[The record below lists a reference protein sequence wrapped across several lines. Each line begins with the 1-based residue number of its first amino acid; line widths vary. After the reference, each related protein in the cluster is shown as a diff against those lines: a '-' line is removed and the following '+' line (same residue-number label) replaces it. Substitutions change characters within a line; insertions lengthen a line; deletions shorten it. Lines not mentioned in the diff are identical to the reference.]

1 MNDLWFF
8 LKLFKPHSIWLAG
21 GISLSLLTALAS
33 ISLLTL
39 SGWFISSSAIAG
51 LIAIDGNALAFNFML
66 PAAQI
71 RALAIIRTLGRY
83 GERLVTHEATFRVLA
98 GIRSW
103 FFQQLIPL
111 VPGRLSA
118 LRSGD
123 LLSRMTADIDAL
135 DALYLRLL
143 APAVVAVIG
152 ITAVTVFLAFYSPGI
167 SLATGLM
174 LIIASVGVPWLFN
187 RLGRGGAEEI
197 VVLATNFRIR
207 QIDMIQG
214 LADLIANQAYKRFSN
229 LLEQFS
235 ELMIN
240 TQRQNNRLSAISSA
254 LTLLLSQ
261 ITLLTAL
268 ILAALSFKD
277 GLLSGSD
284 LALVVFCVI
293 AAFELVIP
301 LPQAMQM
308 LAKTQKA
315 ARRIRQV
322 TEMQPTITP
331 TKGTDCGFSPPLPSG
346 CQHGCR
352 LVEQCRSNCREGRG
366 EGIQRPTQPLTSPDS
381 YDLQIN
387 NVSFRYPDQQS
398 WVLKNISL
406 NIPQG
411 SKIAIIGPSGS
422 GKTTLLHLLM
432 RYYDPDQGRVL
443 LAKQDLKHLDTDE
456 LMTCFGVLSQRSQ
469 LFAASIKENLLIAKP
484 DASAKELYNAVKAA
498 GLEKFISYL
507 PEGLDTWVGES
518 GLKVSGGEGRR
529 IALAR
534 LYLKN
539 APVLILDEPTEG
551 LDSDTEQDVFKALA
565 DFARDKTVIMVTHRE
580 AGLGLV
586 DVVYGM
592 ERGVLCTS
600 HSHQLTANG

>member
-1 MNDLWFF
+1 MKDCWFF
-8 LKLFKPHSIWLAG
+8 LKLFKPNSAWLAG
-21 GISLSLLTALAS
+21 GIFLSLLTALAS
-33 ISLLTL
+33 IALLTL

-51 LIAIDGNALAFNFML
+51 LVAVDGTTLVFNFML

-71 RALAIIRTLGRY
+71 RALAITRTLGRY

-123 LLSRMTADIDAL
+123 LLSHMTADIDAL

-143 APAVVAVIG
+143 APAVVATIG
-152 ITAVTVFLAFYSPGI
+152 VTAVTVFLAFYAPLI

-174 LIIASVGVPWLFN
+174 LMISTVGTPWVFN
-187 RLGRGGAEEI
+187 RLGSYGAKEI
-197 VVLATNFRIR
+197 VVLAANFRIR
-207 QIDMIQG
+207 QVDMMQG
-214 LADLIANQAYKRFSN
+214 LADLIANQAYGRFSDF
-229 LLEQFS
+229 LGQFS
-235 ELMIN
+235 DLMIN
-240 TQRQNNRLSAISSA
+240 TQRRNSRLTAISSA

-261 ITLLTAL
+261 VTLLMAL
-268 ILAALSFKD
+268 VLAAISFKD
-277 GLLSGSD
+277 GQLSGSD
-284 LALVVFCVI
+284 SAVVVFCVI
-293 AAFELVIP
+293 AAFELVMP

-308 LAKTQKA
+308 LAKTGKA

-322 TEMQPTITP
+322 TEMPPTIIQP
-331 TKGTDCGFSPPLPSG
+331 VHALSLP
-346 CQHGCR
+346 
-352 LVEQCRSNCREGRG
+352 GR
-366 EGIQRPTQPLTSPDS
+366 
-381 YDLQIN
+381 YDLQLKD
-387 NVSFRYPDQQS
+387 VSFRYSDQQDR
-398 WVLKNISL
+398 VLKNISL
-406 NIPQG
+406 TIPQG
-411 SKIAIIGPSGS
+411 SKIAIVGASGS

-432 RYYDPDQGRVL
+432 RYYDPEQGSVL
-443 LAKQDLKHLDTDE
+443 LAGQDLKQLDADE
-456 LMTCFGVLSQRSQ
+456 LMSSFGVLSQRSQ

-484 DASAKELYNAVKAA
+484 DASATELDVAIKAT
-498 GLEKFISYL
+498 GLENYIGDL

-518 GLKVSGGEGRR
+518 GVKVSGGEARR

-551 LDSDTEQDVFKALA
+551 LDSDTERDVFKALA

-592 ERGVLCTS
+592 GGGVLRE
-600 HSHQLTANG
+600 L

>member
-1 MNDLWFF
+1 MKDLWFF
-8 LKLFKPHSIWLAG
+8 LKLFKPHSGWLLS
-21 GISLSLLTALAS
+21 GIILSLLTAFAS
-33 ISLLTL
+33 IALLTL
-39 SGWFISSSAIAG
+39 SGWFISASALAG
-51 LIAIDGNALAFNFML
+51 LVVIDGNVPAFNFML

-71 RALAIIRTLGRY
+71 RALAITRTLGRY

-111 VPGRLSA
+111 VPGRLSV

-143 APAVVAVIG
+143 APAIVATIG
-152 ITAVTVFLAFYSPGI
+152 VTAVTVFLAFYAPVI

-174 LIIASVGVPWLFN
+174 LLVASVVVPWLFN
-187 RLGRGGAEEI
+187 RLGRSGAEQI
-197 VVLATNFRIR
+197 VVLAANFRIR
-207 QIDMIQG
+207 QVDMMQG
-214 LADLIANQAYKRFSN
+214 FADLIANQAYERFSDF
-229 LLEQFS
+229 LEQFS
-235 ELMIN
+235 DLMLN
-240 TQRQNNRLSAISSA
+240 TQRQNNRLSAVSSA
-254 LTLLLSQ
+254 ITFLLAQ
-261 ITLLTAL
+261 ITVLLAL
-268 ILAALSFKD
+268 VLAAILFKE
-277 GLLSGSD
+277 GLLSGTD
-284 LALVVFCVI
+284 LALLVFCVL
-293 AAFELVIP
+293 AAFELVTP
-301 LPQAMQM
+301 LPVALQM

-322 TEMQPTITP
+322 TEMSPTTP
-331 TKGTDCGFSPPLPSG
+331 QHIQTVALPE
-346 CQHGCR
+346 R
-352 LVEQCRSNCREGRG
+352 
-366 EGIQRPTQPLTSPDS
+366 
-381 YDLQIN
+381 YDLQLTE
-387 NVSFRYPDQQS
+387 VSFRYPDQQN

-406 NIPQG
+406 AIPQG
-411 SKIAIIGPSGS
+411 SKIAIVGVSGS

-443 LAKQDLKHLDTDE
+443 LAEHNLKQLDTDQ

-469 LFAASIKENLLIAKP
+469 LFADSIKQNLLIAKP
-484 DASAKELYNAVKAA
+484 NALATELDAAIQAA

-518 GLKVSGGEGRR
+518 GVKVSGGEARR

-539 APVLILDEPTEG
+539 APILILDEPTEG
-551 LDSDTEQDVFKALA
+551 LDSDTERDVFKALA
-565 DFARDKTVIMVTHRE
+565 IFARDKTVIMVTHRE

-586 DVVYGM
+586 DMVYGM
-592 ERGVLCTS
+592 EQGVLCVV
-600 HSHQLTANG
+600 